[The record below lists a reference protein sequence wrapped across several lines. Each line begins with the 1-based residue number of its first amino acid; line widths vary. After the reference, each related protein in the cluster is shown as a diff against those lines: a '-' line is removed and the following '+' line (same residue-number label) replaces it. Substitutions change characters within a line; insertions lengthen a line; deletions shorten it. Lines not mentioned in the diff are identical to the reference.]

1 MGISTDKRLK
11 GNISTPEIKGGQ
23 IVLTGPR
30 GVGIEKIEKTT
41 SSGVE
46 DTYTITYTDGQTSNF
61 IVKNGLPLEFNWDS
75 TKLGIRV
82 QGQTDYSYTD
92 LKGSKGDT
100 GAQGPK
106 GEQGKAFTYD
116 MFTEEQLKALTGP
129 KGDKGDPGEK
139 GEDAPSTYKYFLQLT
154 TDITKG
160 GTITIPCY
168 YKVGVGTLDVFY
180 MGEKLL
186 LSSDDAGTNGHYR
199 EIGETNAVSNQIK
212 LTSDWGAEANEYFE
226 FIVRGEYSA

>member
-1 MGISTDKRLK
+1 MGICTDKRLK

-61 IVKNGLPLEFNWDS
+61 IVKNGLPLEFNWDG

-106 GEQGKAFTYD
+106 GEQGK
-116 MFTEEQLKALTGP
+116 
-129 KGDKGDPGEK
+129 
-139 GEDAPSTYKYFLQLT
+139 DAPNMYKYKEILTADVAKRWNNNNTSLLQ
-154 TDITKG
+154 
-160 GTITIPCY
+160 
-168 YKVGVGTLDVFY
+168 
-180 MGEKLL
+180 
-186 LSSDDAGTNGHYR
+186 
-199 EIGETNAVSNQIK
+199 
-212 LTSDWGAEANEYFE
+212 GAEPIRWMSFTWEKNCY
-226 FIVRGEYSA
+226 

>member
-46 DTYTITYTDGQTSNF
+46 DTYIITYTDGQTSNF
-61 IVKNGLPLEFNWDS
+61 IVKNGLPLEFNWDG

-106 GEQGKAFTYD
+106 GEQGA
-116 MFTEEQLKALTGP
+116 
-129 KGDKGDPGEK
+129 PGK
-139 GEDAPSTYKYFLQLT
+139 DAPNMYKYKEILT
-154 TDITKG
+154 ADVAKG
-160 GTITIPCY
+160 GTITLPCY
-168 YKVGVGTLDVFY
+168 YKVGTHCLDVYY

-186 LSSDDAGTNGHYR
+186 LSSDAAGTDGHYR
-199 EIGETNAVSNQIK
+199 EVGETNAVSNQIK
-212 LTSDWGAEANEYFE
+212 LTTDWGAEANEYFE

>member
-46 DTYTITYTDGQTSNF
+46 DTYIITYTDGQTSNF
-61 IVKNGLPLEFNWDS
+61 IVKNGLPLEFNWDG

-106 GEQGKAFTYD
+106 GEQGA
-116 MFTEEQLKALTGP
+116 
-129 KGDKGDPGEK
+129 PGK
-139 GEDAPSTYKYFLQLT
+139 DAPNMYKYKEILT
-154 TDITKG
+154 ADVAKG
-160 GTITIPCY
+160 GTITLPCY
-168 YKVGVGTLDVFY
+168 YKVGTHCLDVYY

-186 LSSDDAGTNGHYR
+186 LSSDAAGTDGHYR
-199 EIGETNAVSNQIK
+199 EVGEANAVSNKIK
-212 LTSDWGAEANEYFE
+212 LTTDWAAEANEYFE
-226 FIVRGEYSA
+226 FIVRGEYSNA

>member
-46 DTYTITYTDGQTSNF
+46 DTYIITYTDGQTSNF
-61 IVKNGLPLEFNWDS
+61 IVKNGLPLEFNWDG

-106 GEQGKAFTYD
+106 GEQGA
-116 MFTEEQLKALTGP
+116 
-129 KGDKGDPGEK
+129 PGK
-139 GEDAPSTYKYFLQLT
+139 DAPNMYKYKEILT
-154 TDITKG
+154 ADVAKG
-160 GTITIPCY
+160 GTITLPCY
-168 YKVGVGTLDVFY
+168 YKVGTHCLDVYY

-186 LSSDDAGTNGHYR
+186 LSSDAAGTDGHYR
-199 EIGETNAVSNQIK
+199 EVGETNAVSNQIK
-212 LTSDWGAEANEYFE
+212 LTTDWGAEANEYFE
-226 FIVRGEYSA
+226 FIVRGKYSA

>member
-61 IVKNGLPLEFNWDS
+61 IVKNGLPLEFNWDG

-129 KGDKGDPGEK
+129 KGEQG
-139 GEDAPSTYKYFLQLT
+139 APNMYKYKEILT
-154 TDITKG
+154 ADVAKG
-160 GTITIPCY
+160 GTITLPCY
-168 YKVGVGTLDVFY
+168 YKVGTHCLDVYY
-180 MGEKLL
+180 MGELL
-186 LSSDDAGTNGHYR
+186 ILSSDDAGSDGHYR
-199 EIGETNAVSNQIK
+199 EVGEANAVSNKIK
-212 LTSDWGAEANEYFE
+212 LTTDWAAEANEYFE
-226 FIVRGEYSA
+226 FIVRR

>member
-46 DTYTITYTDGQTSNF
+46 DTYIITYTDGQTSNF
-61 IVKNGLPLEFNWDS
+61 IVKNGLPLEFNWDG

-106 GEQGKAFTYD
+106 GEQGAPGA
-116 MFTEEQLKALTGP
+116 QGP
-129 KGDKGDPGEK
+129 KGEQGAPGK
-139 GEDAPSTYKYFLQLT
+139 DAPNMYKYKEILT
-154 TDITKG
+154 ADVAKG
-160 GTITIPCY
+160 GTITLPCY
-168 YKVGVGTLDVFY
+168 YKVGTHCLDVYY

-186 LSSDDAGTNGHYR
+186 LSSDAAGTDGHYR
-199 EIGETNAVSNQIK
+199 EVGEANAVSNKIK
-212 LTSDWGAEANEYFE
+212 LTTDWAAEANEYFE
-226 FIVRGEYSA
+226 FIVRGEYSNA

>member
-61 IVKNGLPLEFNWDS
+61 IVKNGLPLEFNWDG

-129 KGDKGDPGEK
+129 KGEQGAPGK
-139 GEDAPSTYKYFLQLT
+139 DAPNMYKY
-154 TDITKG
+154 K
-160 GTITIPCY
+160 
-168 YKVGVGTLDVFY
+168 
-180 MGEKLL
+180 
-186 LSSDDAGTNGHYR
+186 
-199 EIGETNAVSNQIK
+199 QI
-212 LTSDWGAEANEYFE
+212 LTSNVAKRRNNNNTMLLQGGCRHIRCILYGRKTAIKQRRCRHRRTLSRN
-226 FIVRGEYSA
+226 RHS

>member
-61 IVKNGLPLEFNWDS
+61 IVKNGLPLEFNWDG

-106 GEQGKAFTYD
+106 GEQGA
-116 MFTEEQLKALTGP
+116 
-129 KGDKGDPGEK
+129 PGK
-139 GEDAPSTYKYFLQLT
+139 DAPNMYKYKEILT
-154 TDITKG
+154 ADVAKG
-160 GTITIPCY
+160 GTITLPCY
-168 YKVGVGTLDVFY
+168 YKVGTHCLDVYY

-186 LSSDDAGTNGHYR
+186 LSSDAAGTDGHYR
-199 EIGETNAVSNQIK
+199 EVGETNAVSNQIK
-212 LTSDWGAEANEYFE
+212 LTSDWGAETGEYFE
-226 FIVRGEYSA
+226 FIVRGEYSNA

>member
-61 IVKNGLPLEFNWDS
+61 IVKNGLPLEFNWDG

-106 GEQGKAFTYD
+106 GEQGAPGA
-116 MFTEEQLKALTGP
+116 QGP
-129 KGDKGDPGEK
+129 KGEQGAPGK
-139 GEDAPSTYKYFLQLT
+139 DAPNMYKYKEILT
-154 TDITKG
+154 ADVAKG
-160 GTITIPCY
+160 GTITLPCY
-168 YKVGVGTLDVFY
+168 YKVGTHCLDVYY
-180 MGEKLL
+180 MGELL
-186 LSSDDAGTNGHYR
+186 ILSSDDAGSDGHYR
-199 EIGETNAVSNQIK
+199 EVGEANAVSNKIK
-212 LTSDWGAEANEYFE
+212 LTTDWAAEANEYFV
-226 FIVRGEYSA
+226 FVIRGEYSV

>member
-1 MGISTDKRLK
+1 MGISTDKKLK

-30 GVGIEKIEKTT
+30 GVGIEKIEKTN
-41 SSGVE
+41 SSGIE
-46 DTYTITYTDGQTSNF
+46 DTYTITYTDGQTSDF
-61 IVKNGLPLEFNWDS
+61 IIKNGLPLEFNWDS

-106 GEQGKAFTYD
+106 GKAFTYD

-129 KGDKGDPGEK
+129 KGEQGVPGK
-139 GEDAPSTYKYFLQLT
+139 DAPNMYKYKEILT
-154 TDITKG
+154 AAVAKG
-160 GTITIPCY
+160 GTITLPCY
-168 YKVGVGTLDVFY
+168 YKVGTHCLDVYY
-180 MGEKLL
+180 MGELL
-186 LSSDDAGTNGHYR
+186 TISSDDAGSDGHYR
-199 EIGETNAVSNQIK
+199 EVGEANAVSNQIK
-212 LTSDWGAEANEYFE
+212 LTTDWGAEANEYFE
-226 FIVRGEYSA
+226 FIVRGEYSNA

>member
-61 IVKNGLPLEFNWDS
+61 IVKNGLPLEFNWDG

-106 GEQGKAFTYD
+106 GEQGA
-116 MFTEEQLKALTGP
+116 
-129 KGDKGDPGEK
+129 PGK
-139 GEDAPSTYKYFLQLT
+139 DAPNMYKYKEILT
-154 TDITKG
+154 ADVAKG
-160 GTITIPCY
+160 GTITLPCY
-168 YKVGVGTLDVFY
+168 YKVGTHCLDVYY

-186 LSSDDAGTNGHYR
+186 LSSDAAGTDGHYR
-199 EIGETNAVSNQIK
+199 EVGEANAVSNQIK
-212 LTSDWGAEANEYFE
+212 LTTDWGAEANEYFE
-226 FIVRGEYSA
+226 FIVRR

>member
-46 DTYTITYTDGQTSNF
+46 DTYTIIYTDGQTSNF
-61 IVKNGLPLEFNWDS
+61 IVKNGLPLEFNWDG

-129 KGDKGDPGEK
+129 KGEQGAPGK
-139 GEDAPSTYKYFLQLT
+139 DAPNMYKYKEILT
-154 TDITKG
+154 ADVAKG
-160 GTITIPCY
+160 GTITLPCY
-168 YKVGVGTLDVFY
+168 YKVGTHCLDVYY
-180 MGEKLL
+180 MGELL
-186 LSSDDAGTNGHYR
+186 ILSSDDAGSDGHYR
-199 EIGETNAVSNQIK
+199 EVGEANAVSNKIK
-212 LTSDWGAEANEYFE
+212 LTTDWGCDTGEYFE
-226 FIVRGEYSA
+226 FIVRGEYSV